1 MAARRSKPKAADGQ
15 QAAQALVDVAP
26 AANYQIGHEGV
37 VVGPG
42 ERITVPADVAERWR
56 AQGLVE

>member
-1 MAARRSKPKAADGQ
+1 VSRAKAVKEPHVELVKVT
-15 QAAQALVDVAP
+15 ALP
-26 AANYQIGHEGV
+26 PFQLGHAGV

-42 ERITVPADVAERWR
+42 EHITVPVDVAERWR

>member
-1 MAARRSKPKAADGQ
+1 MAARSKHKAADEAQ

-56 AQGLVE
+56 AQGLVA